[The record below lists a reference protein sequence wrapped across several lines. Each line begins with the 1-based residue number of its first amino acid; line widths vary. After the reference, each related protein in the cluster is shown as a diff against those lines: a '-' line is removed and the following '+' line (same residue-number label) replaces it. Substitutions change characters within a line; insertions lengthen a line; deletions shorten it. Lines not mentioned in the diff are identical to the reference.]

1 MNPQDLLI
9 IFIALQ
15 IVHHLV
21 EVALSWL
28 NKNWYSDPV
37 RQREAAAALQ
47 IPPADMEKTLAY
59 SLDKYKFSI
68 TWGTLNSLII
78 LTFIAAGGLGW
89 LESVSAGLVAPL
101 GGGPVVT
108 GLAFFALA
116 GLASGLLDLPGEI
129 WNTFGIEEKHG
140 FNRQTPG
147 GFISDRL
154 KGLVLA
160 AVLGGLLLSLILWVM
175 EHMGQHWWIMAWLL
189 LFGFSL
195 LAAWLYPTFLAP
207 LFNKFSP
214 IDDGELRDE
223 IFALARKVDFNAGGL
238 SIMDASRRST
248 HGNAYFTGAFGKK
261 KIVLF
266 DTLVKSMG
274 TDEIVAVLAHELGH
288 FKLHHIRWRL
298 IRSFF
303 MIGAV
308 LYALSLCIQLPLFYE
323 AFHMAGVSNYGALVV
338 FSLWFGPISFLL
350 QPLGSWLSRRNEF
363 DADRFALD
371 HIQDQRAL
379 GNALLK
385 LRESNRAM
393 PLSHPAFST
402 VYHSHPP
409 MLERLK
415 AMGYI

>member
-1 MNPQDLLI
+1 MRGRRSFGYITKPCQTCSIRGNPRSDQGPGNFCGPVVFLGNGDPPRFRPSIRERTRVNPQDLLI

-189 LFGFSL
+189 L
-195 LAAWLYPTFLAP
+195 
-207 LFNKFSP
+207 
-214 IDDGELRDE
+214 GEDL
-223 IFALARKVDFNAGGL
+223 G
-238 SIMDASRRST
+238 
-248 HGNAYFTGAFGKK
+248 
-261 KIVLF
+261 VLQ
-266 DTLVKSMG
+266 G
-274 TDEIVAVLAHELGH
+274 
-288 FKLHHIRWRL
+288 L
-298 IRSFF
+298 IRSGCDGRLD
-303 MIGAV
+303 IGFQA
-308 LYALSLCIQLPLFYE
+308 IQLLFRRDLPL
-323 AFHMAGVSNYGALVV
+323 
-338 FSLWFGPISFLL
+338 
-350 QPLGSWLSRRNEF
+350 Q
-363 DADRFALD
+363 
-371 HIQDQRAL
+371 
-379 GNALLK
+379 
-385 LRESNRAM
+385 
-393 PLSHPAFST
+393 
-402 VYHSHPP
+402 
-409 MLERLK
+409 
-415 AMGYI
+415 